1 MLTMIH
7 NGAVNVDPKT
17 LTMNE
22 TYVVELSYVVT
33 SDDVN
38 KREAFMNQLQN
49 LVKQYAPKESSL
61 NLFAEGV

>member
-1 MLTMIH
+1 MTSKLH
-7 NGAVNVDPKT
+7 NGTVNVDPNT
-17 LTMNE
+17 LTLNE

-49 LVKQYAPKESSL
+49 LVKQYAPSED
-61 NLFAEGV
+61 A